1 MSDAGSDSDH
11 GFCGVEA
18 EPYLN
23 LPAAARLRDGES
35 IDEFRQRT
43 IFRQDLHCLPSGCF
57 ACDDPS
63 SSEQDDEE
71 MAEVQRAPPHP
82 EARRTSPQLDHTPAL
97 KLRMLARTIEGDIP
111 SSNRGCFGEPGMAIG
126 FSALLAMNQSPQ
138 WD

>member
-43 IFRQDLHCLPSGCF
+43 IFRPDLHSLPPNCF

-63 SSEQDDEE
+63 SSESDDE
-71 MAEVQRAPPHP
+71 MAQAPCAPPPHHEARRAPPLVDTY
-82 EARRTSPQLDHTPAL
+82 RTPSLQE
-97 KLRMLARTIEGDIP
+97 RMLGRAVTGEIP
-111 SSNRGCFGEPGMAIG
+111 SSKRGKYARPARTKPYAQVAEQNG
-126 FSALLAMNQSPQ
+126 S
-138 WD
+138 